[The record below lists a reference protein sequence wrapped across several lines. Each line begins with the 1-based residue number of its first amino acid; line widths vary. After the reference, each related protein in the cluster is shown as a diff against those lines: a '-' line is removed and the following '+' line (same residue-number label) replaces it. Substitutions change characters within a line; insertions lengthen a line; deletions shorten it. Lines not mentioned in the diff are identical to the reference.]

1 MNLPLKIKKP
11 FVNWQLPP
19 AGSKQM
25 PWASVDAV
33 DEDEFEEN
41 RLILQSKLDWNMYR
55 LGFYNVQINF
65 LNCSRYL
72 HLGFSCLLDYKNV
85 THIVNKDCQN
95 VCIKHVIV
103 KEKSPGGFIMFS
115 TVWIVRKE
123 TEINEEKSK

>member
-25 PWASVDAV
+25 LRVSVEVV
-33 DEDEFEEN
+33 DEDEFGEN

-55 LGFYNVQINF
+55 LGFYNDQISF

-72 HLGFSCLLDYKNV
+72 YLGSSCLLD
-85 THIVNKDCQN
+85 
-95 VCIKHVIV
+95 
-103 KEKSPGGFIMFS
+103 
-115 TVWIVRKE
+115 RL
-123 TEINEEKSK
+123 